1 MACILQSYK
10 NIESYLGSNSINGDV
25 ECLAWCGSTKEVTLY
40 LFVGDNCISKLEWD
54 NVQSF

>member
-40 LFVGDNCISKLEWD
+40 LFEEIFVLLERY
-54 NVQSF
+54 